1 MLPHVPTLLLCSGHA
16 GTGRS
21 LFLRA
26 TEGNRR
32 NKVAIVTNSP
42 GLKNFEAFALSTE
55 KDRKMSP
62 HQQKLCVGLLFS
74 PGLCRLSCG
83 SQPLTLQ
90 VTRTQSCARAPPA
103 VSHSPLASPLS
114 AARIKL
120 CGWGSPSLI
129 HLALSVKMA
138 RCCWKDCVLGFV
150 FGLCV
155 RLCQNP
161 CRGSHRQNGR
171 GRSYLSHLH
180 LVSPSHSCQ
189 ITSYNDILQRN

>member
-1 MLPHVPTLLLCSGHA
+1 MLPHVPTFLLCSSHA

-32 NKVAIVTNSP
+32 NKVAIVTNPP
-42 GLKNFEAFALSTE
+42 GLKNFEAFALCAE

-74 PGLCRLSCG
+74 PGFCRLSCG

-90 VTRTQSCARAPPA
+90 VTQTQRCARAPPTLP
-103 VSHSPLASPLS
+103 SSPLASPLT

-120 CGWGSPSLI
+120 CGGSSPSPI

-138 RCCWKDCVLGFV
+138 RRCWKDGVLGFAL
-150 FGLCV
+150 GLCV

-171 GRSYLSHLH
+171 GRSY
-180 LVSPSHSCQ
+180 
-189 ITSYNDILQRN
+189 